1 MNFKRNNKRF
11 AAEVGASSMSDI
23 MFFLML
29 FFLIVSTLVNPSV
42 IKLMLPKASSSQ
54 TLAKQQFFID
64 ISKDKL
70 IYLNNKPIEYEMLE
84 PNLSALIAGVAEPT
98 VVLRVDNTLSIQDLV
113 DILSVGNRLKVKMV
127 LATKTP
133 GK

>member
-1 MNFKRNNKRF
+1 
-11 AAEVGASSMSDI
+11 MSDI

-64 ISKDKL
+64 ISKEKL
-70 IYLNNKPIEYEMLE
+70 IYLNNKPIEYTQLE
-84 PNLSALIAGVAEPT
+84 PSLASLIAGVSEPT
-98 VVLRVDNTLSIQDLV
+98 VVLRVDNSLSIQDLV